1 MASKKIGRN
10 QPCLCGSGRKFKK
23 CHGSPQRSTIPPA
36 VPPEVSQKLAEL
48 HALEKQREQQQG
60 YGRPIISSRVGAF
73 RFVAVGDEIMWSKN
87 WKTFPDFLSEYMKRV
102 FGGDWG
108 NSELAKPAK
117 ERHLL
122 LQWYE
127 KTTRYINA
135 HIKRP
140 GEVTAMPSV
149 GVVSAY
155 LSLAYS
161 LYLIAHNQSLQQA
174 LIRRLKHPEQFLPAY
189 YETLVFGT
197 LIRAGFDLQFEDETD
212 ASRSHCEVTATFRA
226 TGKQFS
232 VEAKMRQ
239 ETTVSLDVGRQLKK
253 ALKKEAD
260 HTRIVFIE
268 ANIPEQPDEANRVKS
283 LDKILADIRKREAE
297 AIHQKPPPPA
307 YVVVT
312 NHPYLYYLEQPVTH
326 WALVEGFQLPD
337 FGWGRQFTTLREAVA
352 ARDKHREMFAL
363 MKSWEEHNTIPS
375 TFEGEIPELEFG
387 ESHVRLIIGQ
397 QYEVPEGGNTVV
409 AQLVDAVVFES
420 DRSVIGFYRTR
431 EGKNIIEQCPL
442 TDDEFAAYKRHPET
456 FFGRVKAAPKKNL
469 DPIELYDWLYESY
482 RHNSKE
488 RLLELL
494 SGAPDMESL
503 RKLSRDELVRTF
515 SERTVYALQRA

>member
-1 MASKKIGRN
+1 MASKEVGRN
-10 QPCLCGSGRKFKK
+10 EPCPCGSGRKFKT
-23 CHGSPQRSTIPPA
+23 CHGSSHRSI

-48 HALEKQREQQQG
+48 QALEKQREQQQG
-60 YGRPIISSRVGAF
+60 HGRPIISSKIGAF
-73 RFVAVGDEIMWSKN
+73 RFVAVGNQLIWSKN
-87 WKTFPDFLSEYMKRV
+87 WKTFSDFLFEYMKRV
-102 FGGDWG
+102 FGGKWG
-108 NSELAKPAK
+108 NSELAKPIK

-127 KTTRYINA
+127 KTVRYINA

-140 GEVTAMPSV
+140 GSGEVTAMPSV

-161 LYLIAHNQSLQQA
+161 LYLIAHNQRLQQA
-174 LIRRLKHPEQFLPAY
+174 LIKRLKHPEQFLPAY
-189 YETLVFGT
+189 YETLVFGA
-197 LIRAGFDLQFEDETD
+197 LIRAGFDLEFEDETD
-212 ASRSHCEVTATFRA
+212 DSRSHCEVTATFRA
-226 TGKQFS
+226 TGKPFS

-239 ETTVSLDVGRQLKK
+239 ETTMSTDVGRQLKK
-253 ALKKEAD
+253 ALKKDAD

-268 ANIPEQPDEANRVKS
+268 ANIPEQPDEVNSIKS
-283 LDKILADIRKREAE
+283 LDKILADIRKRELE
-297 AIHQKPPPPA
+297 VIHDKPPPPA

-312 NHPYLYYLEQPVTH
+312 NHPYLYYLEQQVTH
-326 WALVEGFQLPD
+326 WALAEGFRLPD
-337 FGWGRQFTTLREAVA
+337 FGWGRQFTTLREVVA
-352 ARDKHREMFAL
+352 ARDNHREMFAL

-387 ESHVRLIIGQ
+387 KTHARLIIGE

-420 DRSVIGFYRTR
+420 ERSAIGFYRTP
-431 EGKNIIEQCPL
+431 EGKNIIAQCSL

-482 RHNSKE
+482 RHNSTD

-494 SGAPDMESL
+494 SGAPDLESL
-503 RKLSRDELVRTF
+503 RELSQDELVRTF